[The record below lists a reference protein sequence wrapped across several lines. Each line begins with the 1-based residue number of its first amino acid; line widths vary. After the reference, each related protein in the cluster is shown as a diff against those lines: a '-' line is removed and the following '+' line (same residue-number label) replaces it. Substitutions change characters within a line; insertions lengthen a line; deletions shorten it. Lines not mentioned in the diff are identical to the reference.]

1 MHGTNRGG
9 LLTTSREII
18 DFWLGQA
25 ASKPAAARARTM
37 LWYGDSP
44 EVDEQIRKQFADVLT
59 MAEQNELDDW
69 CHSSEGAL
77 ALVILL
83 DQFSRNLYRRT
94 GDAFK
99 NDPKALEIA
108 EFAVDQGLDKPLP
121 WIGQAFLYHPFH
133 HAESLEA
140 QDKGVELFENL
151 CRKAPAEWSDQLNSF
166 LDYAR
171 GHRDIIRRF
180 GRFPH
185 RNQALGR
192 ENTDE
197 ESEYLASART
207 YGQ

>member
-1 MHGTNRGG
+1 MATP
-9 LLTTSREII
+9 LTTPQEII

-25 ASKPAAARARTM
+25 ASNPVAAKARTM
-37 LWYGDSP
+37 LWYGNSP
-44 EVDEQIRKQFADVLT
+44 EVDEQIRKQFGDTLT
-59 MAEQNELDDW
+59 MAEQDELDDW
-69 CHSSEGAL
+69 RHTSEGAL

-83 DQFSRNLYRRT
+83 DQFSRNLYRKT

-99 NDPKALEIA
+99 NDTKALEIA
-108 EFAVDQGLDKPLP
+108 EFAVEQGFDTALP

-140 QDKGVELFENL
+140 QDKGVELFESL
-151 CRKAPAEWSDQLNSF
+151 CHRAPAKWTDQLNTF

-171 GHRDIIRRF
+171 GHRDIVARF

-185 RNQALGR
+185 RNQALER
-192 ENTDE
+192 ENTEE
-197 ESEYLASART
+197 ESEYLESART